1 MQPIEQLSLAEIDL
15 SDLEFW
21 ALPLE
26 VREGAFL
33 TLRNQAPICRFEEAD
48 LGFLPPGPGYWA
60 ISRFGDLMEA
70 SRHPEV
76 FSSAQ
81 GATSIPDLP
90 EVFLDYF
97 GGMIN
102 ADDPKHARLRR
113 IVLRAFTPKR
123 VALLEGRIEEI
134 AAELIDRAREL
145 GSFDFVTEVASQLP
159 LRVICEMMGIPASR
173 YQEVLE
179 RSNIILG
186 VADTEFVPE
195 GEAIDMALLNAGYQ
209 LSELMREIGA
219 ERGVNPRDDIVSAL
233 VNAEVEGEALSPEEL
248 ASFFVLLVV
257 AGNET
262 TRNAISW
269 GLWLLGEN
277 PSERARWQ
285 RDFAAL
291 APAAVEEIVRYS
303 SPVIFMRRTLTQDYI
318 LGGTALGAGE
328 KVILLYSSANKDAA
342 AFVDPFSFDVT
353 RGDNRHVGFGGYGPH
368 YCLGAHL
375 ARREITAI
383 FAEIFAKIPTL
394 VPIAPPDRLRSNFI
408 NGIKHLRVA
417 IA

>member
-159 LRVICEMMGIPASR
+159 LRVICEMMGIPASPM
-173 YQEVLE
+173 
-179 RSNIILG
+179 S
-186 VADTEFVPE
+186 A
-195 GEAIDMALLNAGYQ
+195 
-209 LSELMREIGA
+209 SELCAMA
-219 ERGVNPRDDIVSAL
+219 AKKY
-233 VNAEVEGEALSPEEL
+233 AKLS
-248 ASFFVLLVV
+248 
-257 AGNET
+257 
-262 TRNAISW
+262 R
-269 GLWLLGEN
+269 
-277 PSERARWQ
+277 
-285 RDFAAL
+285 
-291 APAAVEEIVRYS
+291 
-303 SPVIFMRRTLTQDYI
+303 
-318 LGGTALGAGE
+318 
-328 KVILLYSSANKDAA
+328 
-342 AFVDPFSFDVT
+342 
-353 RGDNRHVGFGGYGPH
+353 
-368 YCLGAHL
+368 
-375 ARREITAI
+375 
-383 FAEIFAKIPTL
+383 
-394 VPIAPPDRLRSNFI
+394 
-408 NGIKHLRVA
+408 
-417 IA
+417 